1 MKISHKDTFKT
12 ILVITIGM
20 LLIHLIFSQ
29 DWALY
34 LAVFIGLSAII
45 STFLATK
52 IEWAWMKLAWVLS
65 KIIPNI
71 ILALIF
77 YLVLTPVALLSR
89 LFGEP
94 DPLKLK
100 NNSDSIYRHSNK
112 VFEKSTFEKP
122 W

>member
-94 DPLKLK
+94 DPLKL
-100 NNSDSIYRHSNK
+100 
-112 VFEKSTFEKP
+112 
-122 W
+122 